1 MPQKCRMRMTKRGE
15 YAIRTLIR
23 LGVAQRMGS
32 AIVSVSRLAGSEH
45 IPAKFL
51 ENILADLKSAGY
63 VEGIRGKR
71 GGARLICDPEQTKV
85 GELIRFMDGK
95 LAPIGCASE
104 TAYEACTCP
113 DEDHCGLRMLM
124 IDVRNAI
131 ANILDRYSLAD
142 VVTVTL
148 RKMERDGLV
157 PVIAPARSPA
167 KSRSL
172 TRPPVKPR
180 YANPEDGFL
189 AGLVKDLAL
198 KPTKR

>member
-1 MPQKCRMRMTKRGE
+1 MRMTKRGE
-15 YAIRTLIR
+15 YAMRTLIR
-23 LGVAQRMGS
+23 LGVALRMGTP
-32 AIVSVSRLAGSEH
+32 IVSVSRLAESEH

-51 ENILADLKSAGY
+51 ENILADLKAAGY
-63 VEGIRGKR
+63 VEGIRGKS
-71 GGARLICDPEQTKV
+71 GGARLICDPETTKV

-104 TAYEACTCP
+104 TAYEPCTCP

-157 PVIAPARSPA
+157 PVIAPA
-167 KSRSL
+167 KKT
-172 TRPPVKPR
+172 TRIKGRAALPVRPR
-180 YANPEDGFL
+180 YADPRDGFL
-189 AGLVKDLAL
+189 AGMVKDLARQ
-198 KPTKR
+198 P

>member
-1 MPQKCRMRMTKRGE
+1 MRMTKRGE

-23 LGVAQRMGS
+23 LGVAQRMGTPL
-32 AIVSVSRLAGSEH
+32 VSVSRLAESEH

-51 ENILADLKSAGY
+51 ENILADLKEARY
-63 VEGIRGKR
+63 VEGVRGKS
-71 GGARLICDPEQTKV
+71 GGARLICDPDKTKI

-104 TAYEACTCP
+104 TAYEPCSCP

-148 RKMERDGLV
+148 RKLERDGLV
-157 PVIAPARSPA
+157 PVIAPSPKVGKARRTTHPPA
-167 KSRSL
+167 
-172 TRPPVKPR
+172 KPR
-180 YANPEDGFL
+180 YANPADGFL

-198 KPTKR
+198 HPSAR

>member
-1 MPQKCRMRMTKRGE
+1 MRMTKRGE

-23 LGVAQRMGS
+23 LGVAQRMS
-32 AIVSVSRLAGSEH
+32 TPLVSVSRLAESEH

-63 VEGIRGKR
+63 VEGVRGKN
-71 GGARLICDPEQTKV
+71 GGARLICDPEKTKI
-85 GELIRFMDGK
+85 GELIRFLDGK

-104 TAYEACTCP
+104 TAYEPCTCP

-124 IDVRNAI
+124 IDVRNAM

-148 RKMERDGLV
+148 RKLERDGLV
-157 PVIAPARSPA
+157 PVLAPTPKPGPARRATQPPA
-167 KSRSL
+167 
-172 TRPPVKPR
+172 KPR
-180 YANPEDGFL
+180 YANPADGFL

-198 KPTKR
+198 APAER

>member
-1 MPQKCRMRMTKRGE
+1 MRMTKRGE
-15 YAIRTLIR
+15 YAMRTLIR
-23 LGVAQRMGS
+23 LGVALRMGTP
-32 AIVSVSRLAGSEH
+32 IVSVSRLAESEH

-51 ENILADLKSAGY
+51 ENILADLKAAGY
-63 VEGIRGKR
+63 VEGIRGKS
-71 GGARLICDPEQTKV
+71 GGARLICDPAATKV

-104 TAYEACTCP
+104 TAYEPCTCP

-157 PVIAPARSPA
+157 PVIAPAKKTTKIKARAALPA
-167 KSRSL
+167 R
-172 TRPPVKPR
+172 PR
-180 YANPEDGFL
+180 YADPQDGFL
-189 AGLVKDLAL
+189 AGLVTDLARQ
-198 KPTKR
+198 P

>member
-1 MPQKCRMRMTKRGE
+1 MRMTKRGE

-23 LGVAQRMGS
+23 LGVAQRMGTP
-32 AIVSVSRLAGSEH
+32 ILSVSRLAGSEH

-51 ENILADLKSAGY
+51 ENILADLKGAGY
-63 VEGIRGKR
+63 VEGIRGKS
-71 GGARLICDPEQTKV
+71 GGARLICDPAETKI

-104 TAYEACTCP
+104 TEYEACSCP
-113 DEDHCGLRMLM
+113 DEAHCGLRMIM

-142 VVTVTL
+142 VVTVTI

-157 PVIAPARSPA
+157 PEPAAPRGMAGRARTPATPPARS
-167 KSRSL
+167 
-172 TRPPVKPR
+172 R
-180 YANPEDGFL
+180 YANPLDGFL
-189 AGLVKDLAL
+189 AGMLTDLSQTPAGN
-198 KPTKR
+198 

>member
-1 MPQKCRMRMTKRGE
+1 MRMTKRGE

-23 LGVAQRMGS
+23 LGVAQRMNS
-32 AIVSVSRLAGSEH
+32 PIVSVSRLAESEH

-51 ENILADLKSAGY
+51 ENILADLKGAGY
-63 VEGIRGKR
+63 VEGIRGKS

-104 TAYEACTCP
+104 TAYEPCTCP

-157 PVIAPARSPA
+157 PVIAPVRPSGR
-167 KSRSL
+167 SRSL

-180 YANPEDGFL
+180 YANPDDGFL
-189 AGLVKDLAL
+189 AGLVKDLAVNPA
-198 KPTKR
+198 KC

>member
-1 MPQKCRMRMTKRGE
+1 MRMTKRGE

-23 LGVAQRMGS
+23 LGVAQRMGTP
-32 AIVSVSRLAGSEH
+32 IVSVSRLAESEH

-63 VEGIRGKR
+63 VEGLRGKS
-71 GGARLICDPEQTKV
+71 GGARLICDPEKTKI

-104 TAYEACTCP
+104 TAYEPCTCP

-157 PVIAPARSPA
+157 PVIAPV
-167 KSRSL
+167 KKTGK
-172 TRPPVKPR
+172 TRVAAALPLKPR
-180 YANPEDGFL
+180 YADPNDGFL

-198 KPTKR
+198 NPAER

>member
-1 MPQKCRMRMTKRGE
+1 MNQKCPMRMTKRGE

-23 LGVAQRMGS
+23 LGVAQRMNS
-32 AIVSVSRLAGSEH
+32 PIVSVSRLAESEH

-51 ENILADLKSAGY
+51 ENILADLKNAGY
-63 VEGIRGKR
+63 VEGIRGKS
-71 GGARLICDPEQTKV
+71 GGARLVCDPEKTKV

-104 TAYEACTCP
+104 TAYEPCTCP

-131 ANILDRYSLAD
+131 ANILDRYSLSD

-157 PVIAPARSPA
+157 PVIAPSRTSA

-172 TRPPVKPR
+172 ITPPVKPR
-180 YANPEDGFL
+180 YANPDDGFL

-198 KPTKR
+198 KPAPR

>member
-1 MPQKCRMRMTKRGE
+1 MPSSMRMTKRGE

-32 AIVSVSRLAGSEH
+32 PIVSVSRLAGSEH

-51 ENILADLKSAGY
+51 ENILADLKGAGY
-63 VEGIRGKR
+63 VEGIRGKS
-71 GGARLICDPEQTKV
+71 GGARLICDPATTKI

-104 TAYEACTCP
+104 TAYEPCTCP
-113 DEDHCGLRMLM
+113 DEEHCGLRMLM

-131 ANILDRYSLAD
+131 ANILDRYTLAD

-148 RKMERDGLV
+148 RKLERDGLL
-157 PVIAPARSPA
+157 PVAATTAKPA
-167 KSRSL
+167 KKPASVRL
-172 TRPPVKPR
+172 PAKPR
-180 YANPEDGFL
+180 YADPKDGFL
-189 AGLVKDLAL
+189 AGLVRDLAVNSG
-198 KPTKR
+198 